1 MPLQYSD
8 VIMAFAV
15 LVAYAGMAPWIYQ
28 AVDMLQNVVDPLTAV
43 ILGAFPALVIIAM
56 ILSTGVASRS

>member
-8 VIMAFAV
+8 VIMAFGV
-15 LVAYAGMAPWIYQ
+15 LVAYAGMAPWIYS

-43 ILGAFPALVIIAM
+43 IIGAFPALIIVAM